1 MNQRSLCYGMS
12 VGYPRQRYVTPKN
25 AQFTFLGLQTGTIY
39 PIEAYISDVD
49 GANVTFDSGAGAKA
63 TSEPSWTPPEP
74 VQLRDYSQVSGPTV
88 AFKLRL
94 AINGVNAPGLLRF
107 EMHLSTNPFRP
118 PLSLA
123 VPAGARFS
131 AIQLI
136 D

>member
-1 MNQRSLCYGMS
+1 MNQRSLSYGLS
-12 VGYPRQRYVTPKN
+12 AGYPRQRYVTPKN
-25 AQFTFLGLQTGTIY
+25 AVFTFLGLVTGTIY
-39 PIEAYISDVD
+39 PIEAYISDV
-49 GANVTFDSGAGAKA
+49 ANGNVRFDSGAGAGA
-63 TSEPSWTPPEP
+63 TSSEFWTPPEP

-94 AINGVNAPGLLRF
+94 SVNGVNAPGLLRF

-123 VPAGARFS
+123 IPAGARLS
-131 AIQLI
+131 AIQLA